1 MTEQL
6 DPWQLIADWL
16 AMYSAWLVAG
26 SLLLL
31 LVLLVLTVR
40 RDRDR
45 GLQQWLDQRLLEQS
59 RELMDGLDRSRQEL
73 AAVIART
80 QAQLQ
85 EGQQQSN
92 QRLER
97 QLIEDAGKLR
107 LELIQRFEHLQKTVA
122 EALADGRS
130 SQQRSLAEFK
140 DELKTEL
147 GQHRETFLSRQG
159 EALKAQQETFNNGVA
174 AVSKRVEEALARSS
188 EDLGKRVDGLTT
200 RTDERLKEIS
210 GQVEQRLAKGFEKTT
225 ETFTRVLEHLS
236 RIDEAQ
242 KKITELSSNVVSLQE
257 VLTDKRS
264 RGAFGEVQLAGLVRN
279 VMPEGSFA
287 LQHTLSNG
295 TRVDCLLRLPEPTG
309 NVAIDAKFPLES
321 YKRLADPDLS
331 EPERQLAGR
340 QFVVDIKKHIKD
352 ISEKYLIAGETAD
365 GAVMFLPAEAIFAEI
380 HARYP
385 ELVEEAQRARVWL
398 VSPTTLMAVLTTAR
412 AVLKDEATRKQV
424 HIIQDHLRRLS
435 TDFGRFQQRMDK
447 LSVHIAQA
455 HKDVEQVNTSARKIS
470 SRFEK
475 IEKVELEEIPSTPD
489 ADGLLTAES
498 GERDAPGGD

>member
-1 MTEQL
+1 MNEVV
-6 DPWQLIADWL
+6 DPWQAMNGWL
-16 AMYSAWLVAG
+16 TAHGGLLMLA

-31 LVLLVLTVR
+31 LAVLGLLLR
-40 RDRDR
+40 GRNSALQAWLDERLAQQAREAGEARDR
-45 GLQQWLDQRLLEQS
+45 G
-59 RELMDGLDRSRQEL
+59 RQEL
-73 AAVIART
+73 AAAIANT
-80 QAQLQ
+80 QTQLQ
-85 EGQQQSN
+85 DSLHQHN

-97 QLIEDAGKLR
+97 QLLDDAGKLR
-107 LELIQRFEHLQKTVA
+107 LELIQRFEQLQKTVA
-122 EALADGRS
+122 ESLADGRS
-130 SQQRSLAEFK
+130 SQQRALAEFK

-147 GQHRETFLSRQG
+147 GQHRETFLARQG
-159 EALKAQQETFNNGVA
+159 EGMKAQQEAFAQVA
-174 AVSKRVEEALARSS
+174 DTVSKRVAEALARSS
-188 EDLGKRVDGLTT
+188 EDLGKRVDGLTS

-225 ETFTRVLEHLS
+225 ETFSKVLEHLT

-279 VMPEGSFA
+279 VMPEESFA
-287 LQHTLSNG
+287 LQKTLSNG
-295 TRVDCLLRLPEPTG
+295 TRVDCLLYLPEPTG

-321 YKRLADPDLS
+321 YKRLADPDLA
-331 EPERQLAGR
+331 EAERTVAGR
-340 QFVVDIKKHIKD
+340 QFVQDIRKHIKD
-352 ISEKYLIAGETAD
+352 ISEKYLISGETAD

-380 HARYP
+380 HAHYP

-412 AVLKDEATRKQV
+412 AVLKDEATRTQV

-435 TDFGRFQQRMDK
+435 EDFGRFQQRMDK
-447 LSVHIAQA
+447 LSTHIAQA
-455 HKDVEQVNTSARKIS
+455 HRDVEQVHVSAKKIS

-475 IEKVELEEIPSTPD
+475 IEKVELGEETALTPSPASLE
-489 ADGLLTAES
+489 AD
-498 GERDAPGGD
+498 D

>member
-1 MTEQL
+1 MNGAEL
-6 DPWQLIADWL
+6 ASPMMAWLPWLGLANLGLL
-16 AMYSAWLVAG
+16 AMLLA
-26 SLLLL
+26 LLL
-31 LVLLVLTVR
+31 R
-40 RDRDR
+40 RGDGELR
-45 GLQQWLDQRLLEQS
+45 GWLDERLTGQA
-59 RELMDGLDRSRQEL
+59 REAAEARDRSRQEL
-73 AAVIART
+73 AAAIGRT
-80 QAQLQ
+80 QSQLQ
-85 EGQQQSN
+85 ESLHQNN

-97 QLIEDAGKLR
+97 QLLDDAAKLR
-107 LELIQRFEHLQKTVA
+107 LDLIERFEQLQKIVSDS
-122 EALADGRS
+122 LADGRTT
-130 SQQRSLAEFK
+130 QQRSLAEFK

-147 GQHRETFLSRQG
+147 GRHRETFLESQG
-159 EALKAQQETFNNGVA
+159 QALKAQQETFNNGVA

-188 EDLGKRVDGLTT
+188 EEIGKRVDGLTS

-225 ETFTRVLEHLS
+225 ETFTKVLEHLT

-279 VMPEGSFA
+279 VMPEGSFE
-287 LQHTLSNG
+287 LQKTLSNG
-295 TRVDCLLRLPEPTG
+295 TRVDCLLYLPEPSG

-331 EPERQLAGR
+331 DTDRQVASR
-340 QFVVDIKKHIKD
+340 QFVQDIRKHIKD
-352 ISEKYLIAGETAD
+352 ISEKYLIPGETAD

-380 HARYP
+380 HARFP

-435 TDFGRFQQRMDK
+435 EDFGRFQQRMDK
-447 LSVHIAQA
+447 LSTHIAQA
-455 HKDVEQVNTSARKIS
+455 HKDVEQVNTSAKKIS

-475 IEKVELEEIPSTPD
+475 IEQVELD
-489 ADGLLTAES
+489 
-498 GERDAPGGD
+498 ERLEPVSQVPINKD